1 MIYKYRE
8 AYEQTKIKNNWEVFI
23 PRPLPK
29 PVVIESR
36 SARPVFQ
43 NSINEPKLLEP
54 KKTDIA
60 KPEVKSM
67 EGGDIYMFNQ
77 NVQPMSKRK
86 EVKYCRQYNH
96 VLPNGVKLHT
106 DKT

>member
-1 MIYKYRE
+1 M
-8 AYEQTKIKNNWEVFI
+8 
-23 PRPLPK
+23 PK

-36 SARPVFQ
+36 SARPILQKV
-43 NSINEPKLLEP
+43 EGPKMLEAKKAELIKP
-54 KKTDIA
+54 K
-60 KPEVKSM
+60 VKSM